1 MAKKY
6 ILRQFKPGDKTHNKI
21 NTLINLSA
29 LGLNTSQSIIKNSLS
44 LGASETAN
52 SAMQQTL
59 YPYDEDYNATPFQK
73 YKDITNNSSES
84 YAYYDLSY
92 PQRVEYLRLFSQQ
105 QTISF
110 VLDTIADEAI
120 VLDENNYFAQL
131 DLDRLKANINAE
143 SELSEKL
150 IENCKKAFKRV
161 YSTYGWDKSNGAWNM
176 FKKFL
181 IEGYLAFEIIYDN
194 LDNPQLIVGFKF
206 LDPVT
211 LEPAIEYDKD
221 GREIKVWYQNK
232 GQADERIIPD
242 VNLIY
247 ISWPTGMIGESSRI
261 SYLEGLTRSYN
272 MLAQIENSRMIWN
285 IQNAQKRVK
294 VVVPVGDLSPFK
306 ADTLMN
312 ELKADW
318 NEETH
323 IDNVSGEVVV
333 NGTPN
338 FSFTKTYFFP
348 QRTSGNITLEEI
360 APEGYDLS
368 SIEPLKYFWRRFI
381 LETKLPSNRFM
392 IDPSA
397 DSSHTLGGDDASITR
412 EEAAFGRF
420 INRIRAIFREVL
432 LKPVWIQV
440 CLYMPS
446 LARSEYFK
454 QAIGIV
460 FNEENLFAAAKERT
474 SLKQGVEIINQL
486 WGLRDENEKP
496 IFSMKF
502 LVSRYLGMT
511 DDDLTL
517 NEQFKQQEILEK
529 LEAAKLAKEHKEAN
543 AAMNPPAED
552 NGGGDFGESGGGG
565 DFDTMT
571 PDDFGS
577 GDFA

>member
-29 LGLNTSQSIIKNSLS
+29 LGLNASQSIIKNSLS
-44 LGASETAN
+44 LGASETTN

-59 YPYDEDYNATPFQK
+59 YPYDEDYAATPFQK
-73 YKDITNNSSES
+73 YKDITNNSAES

-105 QTISF
+105 QTIAF
-110 VLDTIADEAI
+110 VLDTVADEAI

-143 SELSEKL
+143 SKIADKL

-161 YSTYGWDKSNGAWNM
+161 YTTFGWDKSNGAWNI

-181 IEGYLAFEIIYDN
+181 IEGYLAFEIIYDDLN
-194 LDNPQLIVGFKF
+194 NPTQIVGFKY

-211 LEPAIEYDKD
+211 LEPSIQYDKH

-232 GQADERIIPD
+232 GQSDERVIPD

-247 ISWPTGMIGESSRI
+247 ISWPTGMIGESTRI

-294 VVVPVGDLSPFK
+294 VVVPVGDLSPYK

-323 IDNVSGEVVV
+323 IDNISGEVVV

-348 QRTSGNITLEEI
+348 QRTSGSITLEEI

-381 LETKLPSNRFM
+381 LETKVPANRFM

-397 DSSHTLGGDDASITR
+397 DSSHSLGGDDASITR

-420 INRIRAIFREVL
+420 INRIRAIFREIL

-440 CLYMPS
+440 CLYMPE

-460 FNEENLFAAAKERT
+460 FNEENVFAAAKERT
-474 SLKQGVEIINQL
+474 NLKQGVDIINQL
-486 WGLRDENEKP
+486 YSLRDSNEKP
-496 IFSMKF
+496 VFSMKF
-502 LVSRYLGMT
+502 LVTRYLGMN
-511 DDDLTL
+511 DDDLEL
-517 NEQFKQQEILEK
+517 NEQFKRQEVLDK
-529 LEAAKLAKEHKEAN
+529 LENAKLIKDHQEAN
-543 AAMNPPAED
+543 AALNPPAED
-552 NGGGDFGESGGGG
+552 DGGMDDFGGGRPSMD
-565 DFDTMT
+565 D
-571 PDDFGS
+571 DDFGS
-577 GDFA
+577 DFG

>member
-1 MAKKY
+1 M
-6 ILRQFKPGDKTHNKI
+6 
-21 NTLINLSA
+21 
-29 LGLNTSQSIIKNSLS
+29 S
-44 LGASETAN
+44 LGASETSN
-52 SAMQQTL
+52 SAMNQTL
-59 YPYDEDYNATPFQK
+59 YPYDEDYDNTVFNR
-73 YKDITNNSSES
+73 YKDITKNASES

-105 QTISF
+105 QTIAF
-110 VLDTIADEAI
+110 VLDTVADEAI

-131 DLDRLKANINAE
+131 DLDRLKANINADNPH
-143 SELSEKL
+143 SEIL

-161 YSTYGWDKSNGAWNM
+161 YSTYGWDKSNGAWNI

-181 IEGYLAFEIIYDN
+181 IEGYIAFEIIYDN
-194 LDNPQLIVGFKF
+194 LDHPTQIVGFKY

-211 LEPAIEYDKD
+211 LEPGIKFDPQ

-232 GQADERIIPD
+232 GQAEERIIPD
-242 VNLIY
+242 VNMIY
-247 ISWPTGMIGESSRI
+247 ISWPTGMLGESSRI

-294 VVVPVGDLSPFK
+294 VVVPVGDLSPHK

-323 IDNVSGEVVV
+323 IDDVSGEVIV

-348 QRTSGNITLEEI
+348 QRTSGTITLEEI
-360 APEGYDLS
+360 SPEGYDLS

-381 LETKLPSNRFM
+381 LETKVPANRFM

-397 DSSHTLGGDDASITR
+397 DSAHSLGGDDASITR

-420 INRIRAIFREVL
+420 INRIRAIFREIL

-440 CLYMPS
+440 CLYMPE
-446 LARSEYFK
+446 LAKSEYFK
-454 QAIGIV
+454 QAIGIL
-460 FNEENLFAAAKERT
+460 FNEENAFAAAKERT
-474 SLKQGVEIINQL
+474 TLKQGVDIINQL
-486 WGLRDENEKP
+486 YALQDGSGKS

-502 LVSRYLGMT
+502 LVQRYLNMT
-511 DDDLTL
+511 DDDMQL
-517 NEQFKQQEILEK
+517 NEKYRQQEILEE
-529 LEAAKLAKEHKEAN
+529 LERAKLLKDHQAQLN
-543 AAMNPPAED
+543 QNNPEEMSE
-552 NGGGDFGESGGGG
+552 GSSDFGGS
-565 DFDTMT
+565 DFDMKE
-571 PDDFGS
+571 PDEDGFVSASDF
-577 GDFA
+577 